1 MNDNTLIL
9 ICLVVIILLS
19 CKLYCNNDKVKAN
32 QAYISAL
39 ENENAEIAADR
50 MLVLDSVDV
59 LIKRLDQSETEK
71 VNATLWYLAQ
81 TRAAKNNML
90 KRYGNVQIDTFN
102 NAYLDSNAVDSV
114 NKLAI
119 AYDFE
124 VKDGKTKDTII
135 THLTNANLQ
144 ADSLLTNKD
153 KIITA
158 VKEDAKF
165 EKTARK
171 FWQGFAIG
179 VGVFQAVIVY
189 IAVSAK

>member
-1 MNDNTLIL
+1 MNNNTLTL
-9 ICLVVIILLS
+9 LCLAVIILLS

-32 QAYISAL
+32 QAYINAL

-158 VKEDAKF
+158 QEKNNKRATKLAKTWQRISYGLAAL
-165 EKTARK
+165 TA
-171 FWQGFAIG
+171 I
-179 VGVFQAVIVY
+179 IL
-189 IAVSAK
+189 ITAK

>member
-158 VKEDAKF
+158 QEKNNKRATKLAK
-165 EKTARK
+165 KWQRISYGLAALTA
-171 FWQGFAIG
+171 I
-179 VGVFQAVIVY
+179 IL
-189 IAVSAK
+189 ITAK